1 MKLNYCPE
9 CGKKLRIKEQQHA
22 DPALYCDTCQEF
34 RFPIFSSAVA
44 VVLLNE
50 EQSHMILIRQYGE
63 AKRMLVSG
71 YVDKGE
77 TAESAVIREVR
88 EELGMT
94 ARNIQYL
101 GSHYYPPSETL
112 MLNYAATVSETAAAP
127 NWEVDSWE
135 WIPIN
140 EALPS
145 VEPGDLA
152 EDFLRDYET
161 YRSVK

>member
-9 CGKKLRIKEQQHA
+9 CGKKLRIKEQQHT

-88 EELGMT
+88 EEL
-94 ARNIQYL
+94 
-101 GSHYYPPSETL
+101 
-112 MLNYAATVSETAAAP
+112 
-127 NWEVDSWE
+127 
-135 WIPIN
+135 IPIN

>member
-1 MKLNYCPE
+1 
-9 CGKKLRIKEQQHA
+9 
-22 DPALYCDTCQEF
+22 
-34 RFPIFSSAVA
+34 
-44 VVLLNE
+44 
-50 EQSHMILIRQYGE
+50 MILIRQYGE

-94 ARNIQYL
+94 ARNIEYL

-112 MLNYAATVSETAAAP
+112 MLNYAATVSESAAAP